1 MELIVI
7 LISCWLDFF
16 KKSRVPNLNT
26 MSYRFALLGCG
37 RIGARHAAQ
46 IARHGKLLAVCDID
60 PQRAGALAA
69 EYGAQSYTSFTELL
83 RHQQVDVVSI
93 CTPNGLHAPHAIE
106 ALEAGSHVLCEK
118 PMSLSTVS
126 GELMAG
132 TARKTGKKLFV
143 VKQNRYNPPVVALK
157 QLLEQ
162 QKLGKI
168 LGFQLN
174 CFWNRPPSYFANSW
188 HGTLDLDGGILYT
201 QFSHFIDLLYW
212 LLGDTTV
219 VSGFRQNT
227 LHQGFIEFEDSG
239 AAILQ
244 LANGARGTLQYSINS
259 YASNMEGS
267 ITVFGSKGTV
277 KVGGQYLNELEHF
290 SVEGMERP
298 DLPAGNGANHYG
310 HYQGSMSNHDKV
322 YDQLIAALNDPA
334 QYLLEAEE
342 ALRTIRLIEHIYQS
356 SPLIP

>member
-1 MELIVI
+1 
-7 LISCWLDFF
+7 
-16 KKSRVPNLNT
+16 

-46 IARHGKLLAVCDID
+46 IASHGNLLAVCDID
-60 PQRAGALAA
+60 PEKAGRLAR
-69 EYGAQSYTSFTELL
+69 EYGAQSYHSFTELL
-83 RHQQVDVVSI
+83 HHQQPDLVSV

-106 ALEAGSHVLCEK
+106 ALEAGCHVLCEK
-118 PMSLSTVS
+118 PMSLSTAS
-126 GELMAG
+126 GQLMAE
-132 TARKTGKKLFV
+132 TARRTGKKLFV
-143 VKQNRYNPPVVALK
+143 VKQNRYNPPVMALK
-157 QLLEQ
+157 QLLVEN
-162 QKLGKI
+162 KLGEI

-188 HGTLDLDGGILYT
+188 HGTMDLDGGILYT

-227 LHQGFIEFEDSG
+227 LHQGVIQFEDSG

-244 LANGARGTLQYSINS
+244 LSNGARGTLQYSINS
-259 YASNMEGS
+259 HASNMEGS

-298 DLPAGNGANHYG
+298 HLPVGNGANNYG

-322 YDQLIAALNDPA
+322 YDQLIAALNDPN

-342 ALRTIRLIEHIYQS
+342 ALHTIRLIEHIYQS